1 MKVLSHAT
9 LSHFVR
15 VSGDGALVP
24 CTELSI
30 TQERKVWRGGK
41 PQPHHETTDV
51 IIEVNQ
57 IPHLI
62 DLLQRAHTTLIELN
76 PVMQPIDDTTT
87 PEAP

>member
-30 TQERKVWRGGK
+30 TQERKVWRNGK
-41 PQPHHETTDV
+41 PQPHHEITTFGAV
-51 IIEVNQ
+51 IVFFCLAIAA
-57 IPHLI
+57 
-62 DLLQRAHTTLIELN
+62 DLADRHQEPT
-76 PVMQPIDDTTT
+76 PQPDPQPDE
-87 PEAP
+87 P